1 LATGKAIR
9 ADDGAGLNIA
19 TVTFSE
25 DAVTKHVQQTTLVDS
40 ATPSQK
46 LSIDASGNVAVKAA
60 ANSGIDIGDVT
71 INNAAGASAVNVQ
84 DGGNS
89 LTVDG
94 TVAVST
100 TSFGVK
106 PLTSGGLSIYHV
118 VSAAT
123 DNAAN
128 VKASAGQ
135 LFGWSIYNNA
145 GYPVYVKFHNTAGTP
160 TSGSGVVKALGVQAG
175 TRAEAFTDVG
185 IAFGTGIG
193 ISIVKGITD
202 ASTTAV
208 ALSDC
213 IVDVFYA

>member
-1 LATGKAIR
+1 VSDSFIIVPADSTGKK
-9 ADDGAGLNIA
+9 LQTFNN
-19 TVTFSE
+19 TVNAQSVHSE
-25 DAVTKHVQQTTLVDS
+25 GVTLVRSSDNTEIGTS
-40 ATPSQK
+40 AQPVRTDPTGTTTQPVS
-46 LSIDASGNVAVKAA
+46 
-60 ANSGIDIGDVT
+60 
-71 INNAAGASAVNVQ
+71 
-84 DGGNS
+84 
-89 LTVDG
+89 G
-94 TVAVST
+94 TVGVST

-160 TSGSGVVKALGVQAG
+160 TSGSGVVKAIGIQAG
-175 TRAEAFTDVG
+175 TRAEAFTDAG
-185 IAFGTGIG
+185 ISFGTGIG